1 MSEETI
7 TFITEPEEY
16 TIPRPD
22 ISHLVTEDDTPVDNL
37 FSEKQ
42 MRLLADSLYSGWI
55 GPSDGRP
62 FLATA
67 NVALYYALRTPPLVP
82 DLLLSLGVTPPA
94 DPAPKENRSYFVWEY
109 GKAPELVVEI
119 VSNRKGNELG
129 DKLLDYALAGVSY
142 YVVFDPFQALGEA
155 YLRVFARQGN
165 GFREINERWLPGVE
179 LGLTLWEGPF
189 EDCPPTLWLRWVDKN
204 GALVAT
210 GAEASAAASQRA
222 AEASQRAKQAD
233 QRAAE
238 ADQRAAEA
246 DQRAEQA
253 SQQASQE
260 RRQREELLA
269 KLRARGIDPEQL

>member
-7 TFITEPEEY
+7 TFISEPEEQV
-16 TIPRPD
+16 IPRPD

-42 MRLLADSLYSGWI
+42 MRLLADSLYNGWI

-109 GKAPELVVEI
+109 GKAPDLVVEI
-119 VSNRKGNELG
+119 VSNRKDNELG
-129 DKLLDYALAGVSY
+129 DKLLDYALAGVGY
-142 YVVFDPFQALGEA
+142 YVVFDPFEELGKEK
-155 YLRVFARQGN
+155 LRVFARRVN
-165 GFREINERWLPGVE
+165 SFVEIGERWLPEVE

-189 EDCPPTLWLRWVDKN
+189 ENWPPTLWLLWVDKD
-204 GALVAT
+204 GALVPTA
-210 GAEASAAASQRA
+210 
-222 AEASQRAKQAD
+222 
-233 QRAAE
+233 
-238 ADQRAAEA
+238 
-246 DQRAEQA
+246 AEQA
-253 SQQASQE
+253 EDE

-269 KLRARGIDPEQL
+269 KLRQRGIDPDTL